1 MLIKGM
7 IVKKLLLVGIACLP
21 LTGCFGEYSEAINY
35 GESQIK
41 QSLKDPDSA
50 KFNDV
55 WFSPDANNGKP
66 KISGYVCGRVNAKN
80 AFGGYVGEA
89 PFFIYVG
96 QLDSDFFSGAPGI
109 IQSDDEKSMKKF
121 EQFCKR

>member
-1 MLIKGM
+1 M
-7 IVKKLLLVGIACLP
+7 IVNKLLWVGVACLP
-21 LTGCFGEYSEAINY
+21 LVGCFGTYSEAINY

-50 KFNDV
+50 KFNGV

-80 AFGGYVGEA
+80 SFGGYVGEV

-96 QLDSDFFSGAPGI
+96 QLDSGFFSGAPGI
-109 IQSDDEKSMKKF
+109 IKSDDEQSMKRF
-121 EQFCKR
+121 EQFCKK

>member
-1 MLIKGM
+1 MQGIF
-7 IVKKLLLVGIACLP
+7 VKKLLFVGLACWP

-35 GESQIK
+35 GESQVK

-50 KFNDV
+50 KFSDL

-80 AFGGYVGEA
+80 AFGAYVGEA

-96 QLDSDFFSGAPGI
+96 ELDSGFYSGVPGI
-109 IQSDDEKSMKKF
+109 IQSDDEKSMKRF
-121 EQFCKR
+121 EQFCKK